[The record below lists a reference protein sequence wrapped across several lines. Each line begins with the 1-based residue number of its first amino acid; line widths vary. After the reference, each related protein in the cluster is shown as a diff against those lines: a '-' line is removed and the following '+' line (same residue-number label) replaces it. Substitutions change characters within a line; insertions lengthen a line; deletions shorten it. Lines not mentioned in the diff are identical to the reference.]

1 MWPEFDIWD
10 FANKVRAAD
19 TVHRMDSRPTLLL
32 SIDYEDWHQLVRRRV
47 GASNWS
53 EPGPALA
60 RQTRTLLAL
69 LDELGVKATFFVL
82 GMAARAH
89 PELVEAIAQRGH
101 EIACHGDAHLPVY
114 SQTPEEFAADL
125 EAAKATIEEL
135 TGVRPLGYRAPAFSI
150 TDWAYDVLAGQG
162 FVYDASQLLRGRGAP
177 TASLREFPVAVWRS
191 PLRTMPVGGASYWT
205 VLPRRLVLHGLR
217 QAGPL
222 AGLYLHPQ
230 ELDPE
235 PLRVGARGASA
246 VQQVH
251 AALRSAQRNSAR
263 RRAPAMLRAIAERF
277 RLIPYGEAYA
287 SLRAGPRPQPVQ
299 R

>member
-1 MWPEFDIWD
+1 
-10 FANKVRAAD
+10 
-19 TVHRMDSRPTLLL
+19 MDDRHTLLL
-32 SIDYEDWHQLVRRRV
+32 SIDFEDWHQLVRRRV
-47 GASNWS
+47 GANNWA
-53 EPGPALA
+53 EPGPALE
-60 RQTRTLLAL
+60 RQTHVLLEL
-69 LDELGVKATFFVL
+69 LDELEVKATFFIL

-89 PELVEAIAQRGH
+89 PELVRAVARSGH

-125 EAAKATIEEL
+125 EAARATIEQL

-150 TDWAYDVLAGQG
+150 TDWAYQVLADRG
-162 FVYDASQLLRGRGAP
+162 FAYDASQLLRGRGAP

-191 PLRTMPVGGASYWT
+191 PLGTFPVGGASYWT
-205 VLPRRLVLHGLR
+205 VLPRRFVLGGLS

-230 ELDPE
+230 ELDPQ
-235 PLRVGARGASA
+235 PLRASATGVSA
-246 VQQVH
+246 VQRLD
-251 AALRSAQRNSAR
+251 AAFRTAQRNFAR
-263 RRAPAMLRAIAERF
+263 RRAPSTLRAVAERF

-287 SLRAGPRPQPVQ
+287 SLSAGARPQPVQ